1 MTEAAPNRVPR
12 RRRLLRRIAAV
23 LLLSAGAAIAG
34 VSFWAWRTLPQ
45 TGGER
50 VVPGLSAPVEVWRDR
65 YGVPHIFADSLH
77 DAWFALGYVHA
88 QDRMWQ
94 MEFTRRLGAGRLA
107 EVMGEPALDA
117 DRFFRT
123 LGLYR
128 LAEAQAESLSAQAR
142 GALDS
147 YASGIN
153 AWLDHRAA
161 ALPPEFT
168 LLGYEPEPWRPADS
182 LVWGRLLAYQLST
195 NWTTELLRARLAL
208 RLPKALLVELW
219 PTGPPDSPVTIDASG
234 RAAATGFDRP
244 TGFLAPT
251 PGWLDSRGASNAWV
265 IGASRSAS
273 GAPILAND
281 PHLELAVPSQ
291 WYLARLVTPERELA
305 GATAPGVPFTVLGHN
320 GSVAWGMT
328 SMGGDTQDLFVETLD
343 PADPARYLTPEG
355 PLPFVTRRQ
364 TILVSDS
371 DPVTL
376 TVRATRHGPVISDF
390 LADMDAVAGMN
401 AVIALASMS
410 EAAGDATAEAL
421 AAMPL
426 ARDAAA
432 FADAAANFEAPALN
446 IFFADT
452 QGAIGMVAPGRI
464 PVRRRGDGSLPA
476 RGADGLQDWVGSIPR
491 DERPR
496 VLNPASDILFNA
508 NNKLV
513 DESYSWFIARDWEEP
528 HRARRVAE
536 ILAARPRHSAEDM
549 PALQA
554 DVLSAAARDL
564 LPIMLE
570 QVGRV
575 DGDAAR
581 AVEMLRIWDLRM
593 RRDRPEPLIYAAW
606 LRETVRGMAED
617 ELGLHFPRY
626 WGSRPRFVRA
636 VLTRNRHWCGDA
648 RSGVERDCGPVLRSA
663 LERALERVASRLGH
677 DIAGWRWGDLHR
689 ATFRHR
695 TLGEIP
701 VLSWL
706 ADLSIPSDGGDHTV
720 NMGAVAAGN
729 TAAPFRHI
737 HGAGYRGI
745 YDLSDLAASRYMMPP
760 GQSGNP
766 FSRHYR
772 DLLEPW
778 RDGVYIRI
786 AGSREEIAAAGYRRL
801 VLTPGGR

>member
-1 MTEAAPNRVPR
+1 MTGTAPNRRSR
-12 RRRLLRRIAAV
+12 RRRVLRRVAAI
-23 LLLSAGAAIAG
+23 LLVSAGAAIAAL
-34 VSFWAWRTLPQ
+34 SFWAWRTLPQ

-50 VVPGLSAPVEVWRDR
+50 VVAGLSTPVEIWRDR
-65 YGVPHIFADSLH
+65 YGVPHIFADSLP

-107 EVMGEPALDA
+107 EVMGERALDA

-128 LAEAQAESLSAQAR
+128 LAEAQSGSLSPQAR
-142 GALDS
+142 GALES

-161 ALPPEFT
+161 ALPPEFA
-168 LLGYEPEPWRPADS
+168 LLGYEPEPWRVADS

-219 PTGPPDSPVTIDASG
+219 PAGPPDAPVTIGAPEQ
-234 RAAATGFDRP
+234 AAAAGIDGLFDRP
-244 TGFLAPT
+244 ATT
-251 PGWLDSRGASNAWV
+251 PFWLDSRGASNAWV
-265 IGASRSAS
+265 IGPDRSRS

-281 PHLELAVPSQ
+281 PHLGLAAPGP
-291 WYLARLVTPERELA
+291 WYLARLVTPGLELT

-328 SMGGDTQDLFVETLD
+328 SMGGDTQDLFVETID
-343 PADPARYLTPEG
+343 PADPARYLTPDG
-355 PLPFVTRRQ
+355 PRPFITRSE
-364 TILVSDS
+364 TILVKGS
-371 DPVTL
+371 DPVSL
-376 TVRATRHGPVISDF
+376 PVRATRHGPVISDF
-390 LADMDAVAGMN
+390 LAGMDAVAGMN
-401 AVIALASMS
+401 AVIALASAS

-426 ARDAAA
+426 ARDAAS
-432 FADAAANFEAPALN
+432 FAAAAADFEAPALN
-446 IFFADT
+446 IFFADA

-476 RGADGLQDWVGSIPR
+476 AGASGLQDWIGLIPK

-496 VLNPASDILFNA
+496 LLDPETGILFNA
-508 NNKLV
+508 NNRLV
-513 DESYSWFIARDWEEP
+513 DDGYPWFIARDWEEP
-528 HRARRVAE
+528 HRARRIAE
-536 ILAARPRHSAEDM
+536 ILEVRARHSVEDM
-549 PALQA
+549 ASLQT
-554 DVLSAAARDL
+554 DVLSDAARDL
-564 LPIMLE
+564 LPVMLE
-570 QVGRV
+570 QAGRV
-575 DGDAAR
+575 EGDAAR

-606 LRETVRGMAED
+606 LREAMRGIAAD
-617 ELGLHFPRY
+617 ELGPHFPQY
-626 WGSRPRFVRA
+626 WRNRPRFIRA

-648 RSGVERDCGPVLRSA
+648 QSGSVQDCGPVLRRA
-663 LERALERVASRLGH
+663 LERALDGIASRLGH

-689 ATFRHR
+689 AAFRHHA
-695 TLGEIP
+695 LGDVP

-706 ADLSIPSDGGDHTV
+706 ANLSIPSDGGDHTV
-720 NMGAVAAGN
+720 NVGAVAGGDA
-729 TAAPFRHI
+729 AAPFRHV

-766 FSRHYR
+766 LSPHYR

-778 RDGVYIRI
+778 RDGAYIRI
-786 AGSREEIAAAGYRRL
+786 AGSREEIAAAGYERL
-801 VLTPGGR
+801 VLTPAQR